1 MPGKSKKGGGL
12 ESSPIYKKQSYGEAK
27 SPFMMKGSPFKQAI
41 GGDASEAVS
50 HWNKYKKNKAWKK
63 SFDKWM
69 TGVIK
74 RGGTTKGV
82 ISNVAKNTSKKV
94 LGTIG
99 AYIGSM
105 GTAKATQP
113 GTGGHGGKKI
123 KTYDPTTG
131 TYR

>member
-1 MPGKSKKGGGL
+1 MAFDLKSGNSTSFKMMG
-12 ESSPIYKKQSYGEAK
+12 SSPL
-27 SPFMMKGSPFKQAI
+27 KQAI
-41 GGDASEAVS
+41 GGDAGEVVS

-69 TGVIK
+69 KGVIK
-74 RGGTTKGV
+74 RGGTTKSV
-82 ISNVAKNTSKKV
+82 ISNVAKSTSKKA

-113 GTGGHGGKKI
+113 GTGKHGGTKT

-131 TYR
+131 TYN

>member
-1 MPGKSKKGGGL
+1 MP
-12 ESSPIYKKQSYGEAK
+12 KQKYGEAK
-27 SPFMMKGSPFKQAI
+27 SPFTMKGSPFKQAI
-41 GGDASEAVS
+41 GGGAGEQLAS
-50 HWNKYKKNKAWKK
+50 WNKYKKNKAWKK

-69 TGVIK
+69 KGVIK
-74 RGGTTKGV
+74 RGGTTRSV
-82 ISNVAKNTSKKV
+82 MSNVAKGASKKA

-113 GTGGHGGKKI
+113 GTGGHGGTKT